1 MSTTEP
7 RAAPRRTQEERTAET
22 RRKLLDATLA
32 SLFEVG
38 YAATTT
44 RRVAEIAGVSQG
56 AQTHHFPRRVDLVG
70 AALEQAADQRI
81 ADMRERAAGLPADR
95 ADRTRALLD
104 MLWQD
109 FSSSIFTIFVKLW
122 VAAADDRELY
132 ERLVPLER
140 RLAREIAAAVPDL
153 AGPDEVPADLHA
165 RVNVVFSALRGL
177 ALSQAFEPVAGRPRD
192 PWPKIAPVLERI
204 LVDL

>member
-7 RAAPRRTQEERTAET
+7 RSAPRRTQEERTAET

-81 ADMRERAAGLPADR
+81 ADMRRRAGRLPADR
-95 ADRTRALLD
+95 EDRTRALLD

-132 ERLVPLER
+132 DRLVPLER
-140 RLAREIAAAVPDL
+140 RLAREIAAAIPDL
-153 AGPDEVPADLHA
+153 AGDGEVPEDLRA
-165 RVNVVFSALRGL
+165 RVSVVFSTLRGL
-177 ALSQAFEPVAGRPRD
+177 ALSRAFEPVAGRRRD
-192 PWPKIAPVLERI
+192 PWPELAPVLERV
-204 LVDL
+204 LVDP